1 MNVKQ
6 KQIEQIRRYC
16 AIGLTYEEIGK
27 LLDIGRRTVQRYV
40 SDNGI
45 NELSKTKAAPK
56 TPQQKAFDLL
66 ENGYSYS
73 EVAKR
78 LGVTKQTI
86 YNWNRQRKEAESP
99 EN

>member
-1 MNVKQ
+1 MKVKE

-16 AIGLTYEEIGK
+16 AMGLTYVEIAK

-40 SDNGI
+40 TDNGI
-45 NELSKTKAAPK
+45 SEATKVNAPK

-66 ENGYSYS
+66 DDRYTYS

-86 YNWNRQRKEAESP
+86 YNWNRKR
-99 EN
+99 